1 MPERYG
7 IGIFQSVFQ
16 VTILACYGAAAWLLA
31 RVRLAEERSPGS
43 VSPAPGLLVGAAGL
57 LLHSADLV
65 SEFGATGGSE
75 LSIAGV
81 ASVVGWLVALTALL
95 GALKPRFR
103 GLAAFLLPL
112 AGILALAPLGQALT
126 SPANTTRP
134 DWELRAH
141 ILMSVTAY
149 SLLSLGAVIA
159 VLVALQDRALRSRK
173 TAGWTRILPPLETME
188 NVLFLTIHVGF
199 LVLTLALFSGL
210 FFVDD
215 LFAQHL
221 AHKAV
226 LSIIA
231 WGVFGILLLGRWQ
244 FGWRGRKAV
253 RWVISGYVVLLLAYF
268 GSRLIL
274 ELVFGRQWG

>member
-1 MPERYG
+1 
-7 IGIFQSVFQ
+7 VFQ

-31 RVRLAEERSPGS
+31 RVRLTEERAPGT
-43 VSPAPGLLVGAAGL
+43 VSAAPGLLVGAAGV
-57 LLHSADLV
+57 LLHSMDLV
-65 SEFGATGGSE
+65 SEVGTSAGSE

-81 ASVVGWLVALTALL
+81 ASLIGWLVALAALL
-95 GALKPRFR
+95 GALTPRFR
-103 GLAAFLLPL
+103 GLAAVLLPI
-112 AGILALAPLGQALT
+112 AGILALAPLGHSLT
-126 SPANTTRP
+126 GPANTTRP

-159 VLVALQDRALRSRK
+159 VLVALQDRALRARK

-210 FFVDD
+210 FFVED

-221 AHKAV
+221 AHKAI

-231 WGVFGILLLGRWQ
+231 WAVFGILLLGRWQ

-253 RWVISGYVVLLLAYF
+253 RWVLAGYIALLLAYF
-268 GSRLIL
+268 GSRVVL
-274 ELVFGRQWG
+274 ELIFGRQWG